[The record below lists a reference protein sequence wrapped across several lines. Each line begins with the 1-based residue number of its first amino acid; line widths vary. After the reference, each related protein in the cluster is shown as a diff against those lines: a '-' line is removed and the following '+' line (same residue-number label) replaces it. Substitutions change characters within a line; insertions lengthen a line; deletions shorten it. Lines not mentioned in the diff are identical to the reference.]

1 MMRGSRPRLPGRGR
15 ALLAPVCSDVEH
27 GGKVMERQLPLEG
40 IRVVDLTIWIQG
52 PLAASILGGLGAEVI
67 KIEKP
72 GQGDFSRGSRS
83 MMGQSLITPDG
94 RNLLW
99 ELPNRNKKGI
109 AVNVYHPK
117 GREVLY
123 RLVETADVMITN
135 LHPRTLVEMGADK
148 ET

>member
-1 MMRGSRPRLPGRGR
+1 
-15 ALLAPVCSDVEH
+15 
-27 GGKVMERQLPLEG
+27 MERQLPLEG

-52 PLAASILGGLGAEVI
+52 PLASGILGDLGAEVI

-72 GQGDFSRGSRS
+72 GEGDFSRGARS
-83 MMGQSLITPDG
+83 MMGQSLIAPNG

-109 AVNVYHPK
+109 AVNLYHPK

-123 RLVETADVMITN
+123 RLVLNADVMITN
-135 LHPRTLVEMGADK
+135 LNPKALLEMGADR
-148 ET
+148 ETIL